1 MHPRFMASE
10 YKIIGGDGREYGP
23 VTLEEIRQ
31 WCEDGRVAS
40 GTPVWRSDEQRWQ
53 PAGGWDELKWDL
65 PTFSPAP
72 VAPPPLSPQNS
83 ATAAPSAV
91 PASATDTAPAGFWIR
106 LGAYILDW
114 VILQAMLT
122 LLTLPWT
129 EPLGKLQEAARTE
142 LQAPSPDYDLLARF
156 FLISLAIS
164 LPLALAYNTFFIGR
178 RGATPGKQL
187 LGLRVVREDGTKLGY
202 GQAAARYLAEL
213 VTMLTFGAGYVMIA
227 FHPEK
232 RALHDLIAG
241 TRVLQRRIF

>member
-31 WCEDGRVAS
+31 WCEDGRVAA

-65 PTFSPAP
+65 PTFTPAP
-72 VAPPPLSPQNS
+72 TAPPPLRSET
-83 ATAAPSAV
+83 TA
-91 PASATDTAPAGFWIR
+91 PASTTESTADTAPAGFWIR

-122 LLTLPWT
+122 LLTLPWA

-164 LPLALAYNTFFIGR
+164 LPLALAYNTFFLGR

-213 VTMLTFGAGYVMIA
+213 VTLLTFGAGYVMIA

-241 TRVLQRRIF
+241 TRVLQRRMF